1 MKNALLKLTLTAAA
15 LAFALNVQAA
25 SISGHAGYIKL
36 MSPETNG
43 SGFFSLNLSTLL
55 GVPALD
61 DSLGIKSSN
70 FKKYF
75 QSTNHLSLN
84 VSLGNYID
92 IGAKGSFAID
102 SRDYND
108 ENLTIQKL
116 NNIELGVKASFKRN
130 GIFRMGMYLYGNIP
144 VVKDK
149 AEIEDFVNFSE
160 VTSGSL
166 PANTTDA
173 DLRYYNYRKFSD
185 EFLFNPMASF
195 GGKLMTSI
203 GNDYFK
209 VIMNGGYLW
218 RTATERDDVNFQPA
232 KDIDILP
239 DVWTLGAGADIYLS
253 DYVRMFFE
261 WDGEMFVDKENKMPG
276 DTISYSVC
284 REEFPQRVGGGFKF
298 VGNKNFAATLGG
310 FGGLNKDAPDWQVYL
325 GLTFSGNW
333 IDPDT
338 DGDGILDEMDMCPNE
353 PEDFD
358 GFEDEDGCPDPD
370 NDGDGIPDHLDQCPN
385 DAEDKDGFEDE
396 DGCPDPDNDGDGIA
410 DSVDKCPNE
419 PEDFDGFED
428 IDGCPDPDNDKD
440 RICDPW
446 VAEKG
451 LSEKYAHIC
460 TGSDKCPDEA
470 EDFDGFEDSDGC
482 PEYDNDG
489 DGIPDYLDKCPN
501 EAETFNGFEDDD
513 GCPDAI
519 VLKKDERILLD
530 NIYFKLGSAE
540 LEPES
545 FDTLNSM
552 RRVFLDNPGIVIQIE
567 GHTDSQGSDEYNLK
581 LSQARAETV
590 SNYIIYTLGISSSQV
605 SGIGYGESRPVA
617 PNSTSKGRA
626 QNRRIEFRVIS
637 TR

>member
-1 MKNALLKLTLTAAA
+1 MKNRFKGLLIATFVSALL
-15 LAFALNVQAA
+15 FSVNGA
-25 SISGHAGYIKL
+25 SISGHSGYIKL

-43 SGFFSLNLSTLL
+43 SGFFSINLSTLF
-55 GVPALD
+55 GVPAVD
-61 DSLGIKSSN
+61 DSIGIKSSN

-102 SRDYND
+102 SRDESD

-130 GIFRMGMYLYGNIP
+130 GIFRMGMHLYGNIP
-144 VVKDK
+144 VVKNKD
-149 AEIEDFVNFSE
+149 EIEDFYNFQEVNS
-160 VTSGSL
+160 VDPATSL
-166 PANTTDA
+166 ANS

-195 GGKLMTSI
+195 GGKFMASL

-209 VIMNGGYLW
+209 VIANGGYLW
-218 RTATERDDVNFQPA
+218 RTATERDSLLKQDV
-232 KDIDILP
+232 DILP
-239 DVWTLGAGADIYLS
+239 DAWTLGGGADIYLG
-253 DYVRMFFE
+253 DYVRMFLE
-261 WDGEMFVDKENKMPG
+261 WDGEMLVNKKSKMLG
-276 DTISYSVC
+276 DSTEYSVC
-284 REEFPQRVGGGFKF
+284 KDEFPQRLGGGFKF
-298 VGNKNFAATLGG
+298 VGNKNFSATLGG
-310 FGGLNKDAPDWQVYL
+310 FSGLNKDAPDWQVYL

-338 DGDGILDEMDMCPNE
+338 DKDGILDEMDQCPNE

-358 GFEDEDGCPDPD
+358 GYDDADGCPEPD
-370 NDGDGIPDHLDQCPN
+370 NDGDGIEDALDKCPN
-385 DAEDKDGFEDE
+385 DPEDKDGFEDE
-396 DGCPDPDNDGDGIA
+396 DGCPELDNDGDGIV
-410 DSVDKCPNE
+410 DTVDKCPME
-419 PEDFDGFED
+419 KEDFDGFED

-446 VAEKG
+446 VAEMG
-451 LSEKYAHIC
+451 LSEKYANVC
-460 TGSDKCPDEA
+460 TGTDKCPDEP
-470 EDFDGFEDSDGC
+470 EDFDGFQDSDGC
-482 PEYDNDG
+482 PEFDNDG
-489 DGIPDYLDKCPN
+489 DGIQDQMDKCPN
-501 EAETFNGFEDDD
+501 EAETFNGFEDED

-530 NIYFKLGSAE
+530 NIYFKLGSAD

-590 SNYIIYTLGISSSQV
+590 SNYIINVLGISGSQV
-605 SGIGYGESRPVA
+605 SGIGYGESRPIA